1 MAKDRNRGIKLLAS
15 TIIWGL
21 FLSLA
26 ITGIKFHVLQDIESK
41 TWDWRIR
48 LIAKTTT
55 PDPKIKIIM
64 IDQDSIDRFAQE
76 EKIYWPWPRSV
87 YAPVLTFLKVAGAKG
102 IAFDM
107 LFTEQQTQVEDDQI
121 LAEAISANIPVV
133 SSLALNSRAMS
144 QPEPVVVGAL
154 KALQERQASF
164 AEKYL
169 SSRAIRSFEGATVP
183 IVEILRTSAAVGTVN
198 EDFDSDRIFRR
209 VSAGGMF
216 KGIPVLTLPF
226 AFYHLLDPKA
236 DIRGYLSS
244 VEDGAGKFLIKFRG
258 PARTYPWYTI
268 DSIISSSIAIQEG
281 KTPLVDPKEFKD
293 AFVFLGPSASA
304 LLDLRPC
311 PFPGLFPGVEVHAT
325 TFDNLLNRDFLREAT
340 FFEAS
345 LLTAIGL
352 LLIVI
357 TSMYFVRFQ
366 IPALVAICL
375 LWIAV
380 CFQLGLGGVWVP
392 LVVPLVA
399 MVLATIASVTFQY
412 QLEGKQYKF
421 IRGAF
426 QYYVTAE
433 VIDAIVED
441 PSTLTLGGERR
452 ELTIL
457 FSDIEKFT
465 SISESMEPAKLVQF
479 LNKFLSEMT
488 DIILATGG
496 TIDKYEGDA
505 IIAFWNAPLPVVD
518 HQARG
523 IGAAIECQ
531 RRLRALAA
539 HFLETYGVSIR
550 MRVGLNTGAVTVGNF
565 GSSTR
570 FNYTMIGD
578 AANLASRLEGVNKVF
593 GTTILVSEGTMKGAE
608 GARVTE
614 ALKWRKLGEIKVV
627 GKEQTVSVWEP
638 LHPELSSYIINN
650 LSVYQE
656 ALGSFERGD
665 RDKALALFGC
675 LAEGDPASAAYVARI
690 NEEQG
695 APASTHIWILNN
707 K

>member
-1 MAKDRNRGIKLLAS
+1 MAKDRNRGVKLLAS
-15 TIIWGL
+15 AIIWIL
-21 FLSLA
+21 FLA
-26 ITGIKFHVLQDIESK
+26 IAISGIKFHILQDIESK

-48 LIAKTTT
+48 LIAKTTV

-64 IDQDSIDRFAQE
+64 IDQDSIDRFAQQ

-87 YAPVLTFLKVAGAKG
+87 YVPVLNFLKAAGAKG

-107 LFTEQQTQVEDDQI
+107 LFTEQQTQVEDDKVF
-121 LAEAISANIPVV
+121 ADAIGSNVPVI

-144 QPEPVVVGAL
+144 QPEPAAMEAL
-154 KALQERQASF
+154 RNLQRRQAPF
-164 AEKYL
+164 EGKYL
-169 SSRAIRSFEGATVP
+169 YSATTRSFEGATVP
-183 IVEILRTSAAVGTVN
+183 IPELLTTSAAVGTVN
-198 EDFDSDRIFRR
+198 EDFDPDRIFRR
-209 VSAGGMF
+209 VSAGGRF
-216 KGIPVLTLPF
+216 KEIPVLTLPF
-226 AFYHLLDPKA
+226 AFYHLLEPAA
-236 DIRGYLSS
+236 DIRGYLKSI
-244 VEDGAGKFLIKFRG
+244 EDVAGKFLIKFRG

-268 DSIISSSIAIQEG
+268 DSIISSAIAVQSGE
-281 KTPLVDPKEFKD
+281 TPLVNPQEFKD
-293 AFVFLGPSASA
+293 AYVFLGPSASA

-340 FFEAS
+340 FSESFG
-345 LLTAIGL
+345 LTAVAL
-352 LLIVI
+352 LLIVL

-366 IPALVAICL
+366 VPALVAICV

-380 CFQLGLGGVWVP
+380 CFQLGLMGVWVP

-399 MVLATIASVTFQY
+399 MVLATVASVAFQY

-426 QYYVTAE
+426 QYYVTPE
-433 VIDAIVED
+433 VIDAIVDD
-441 PSTLTLGGERR
+441 PSTLSLGGERR

-488 DIILATGG
+488 DIILKHGG

-505 IIAFWNAPLPVVD
+505 IIAFWNAPLAVVD

-523 IGAAIECQ
+523 VAAAIECQ
-531 RRLRALAA
+531 RRLRQLAK
-539 HFLETYGVSIR
+539 HFMETYEVSIR
-550 MRVGLNTGAVTVGNF
+550 MRVGLNTGLVTVGNF

-593 GTTILVSEGTMKGAE
+593 GTTTLVSEATMKGAE
-608 GARVTE
+608 GQISTAQLT
-614 ALKWRKLGEIKVV
+614 WRKLGEIKVV
-627 GKEQTVSVWEP
+627 GKEKTVTVWEP
-638 LHPELSSYIINN
+638 LHPELNEFTIAN
-650 LSVYQE
+650 LETYHE
-656 ALGSFERGD
+656 ALSLFEAGR
-665 RDKALALFGC
+665 RDEALHLFIG
-675 LAEGDPASAAYVARI
+675 LVEQDPASAAYVRRI
-690 NEEQG
+690 RDEAGKEG
-695 APASTHIWILNN
+695 LSSVWELSS